1 MTLDIGIHIYY
12 KEERGEILNITSD
25 KKRCL
30 ILIYE
35 SKTVNGTPLQTWV
48 YSGDITIDYQFY
60 RNETI
65 NNILNNSNS

>member
-1 MTLDIGIHIYY
+1 MILEIGTHIYY
-12 KEERGEILNITSD
+12 KEERGEIINITSD
-25 KKRCL
+25 QKRCL

-35 SKTVNGTPLQTWV
+35 SKTVNDTPLQTWV

-65 NNILNNSNS
+65 NNILNNLNS

>member
-1 MTLDIGIHIYY
+1 MTLEIGTHIYY
-12 KEERGEILNITSD
+12 KEERGEIINITPD
-25 KKRCL
+25 QKLCL

-35 SKTVNGTPLQTWV
+35 SKTVNDTPLQTWV

-65 NNILNNSNS
+65 NNILNNPSS